1 MKSELELVL
10 TAAFTDPKDSS
21 AWFYQRWL
29 LGYSDNKQE
38 IVSAL
43 ISKDKAILSFAKAI
57 SLQDENVVLET
68 PVEELNEK
76 SSWKSTNGLKTDLI
90 WYKLAVENKTFQ
102 IPTAMDSMEIS
113 IKVGDDKLNFSA
125 KKDGED
131 FFVLAKETSFG
142 GTLSQPIVD
151 ELKSQ
156 LESCEQLLEFEPESK
171 WTLLT
176 AALLMRAI
184 DREAYHQQTIDNLEK
199 LKVVDCYR
207 IGYYT
212 DLIDKWNIERVLLQ
226 WLKEGDLNKAVDF
239 SAAKLGCLYYE
250 QYFAVAKKID
260 FGTEVVPERISR
272 KMKIFKNL

>member
-38 IVSAL
+38 IVSAF
-43 ISKDKAILSFAKAI
+43 ISKDKAILSFVKAI

-68 PVEELNEK
+68 PVEDLNEK

-102 IPTAMDSMEIS
+102 IPTAMDLMEIS

-131 FFVLAKETSFG
+131 FFALAKETSFG

-199 LKVVDCYR
+199 LKVVDSYR

-250 QYFAVAKKID
+250 QYFAVAKKIY
-260 FGTEVVPERISR
+260 FGSEVVPERISR
-272 KMKIFKNL
+272 KMKVFKNL